1 MGRACRLRAAVPVLS
16 VFAALVATAAQAQET
31 LVLLP
36 REAVLHGLDAQQQF
50 LALQLNGEDI
60 TGEPGGIEWTSSN
73 PDIVAIEEGLAVARS
88 NGEAVVTARSDIGT
102 AAALVKVAGAEEPL
116 PVDFRRHVLPVISK
130 AGCNAGACHGA
141 LAGKGGFRL
150 SLRAYDPEADY
161 HAITRE
167 ARGRRIEPADPGRSL
182 LLAKPTTAVRHK
194 GGKRLQPG
202 SLDYDLLADWISAGS
217 PPPLPGD
224 PQLTRLEILPDR
236 SVLRPGQSISQ
247 VVRAYYSDG
256 REEDVTRWT
265 MFSSAEETV
274 AQVDESGRVAVSG
287 PGEGAVI
294 AWFSS
299 RIVISR
305 ITAAY
310 PNDIPES
317 IYTEAPRNN
326 FLDDLILSQLRSL
339 RLPPSPT
346 CDDGEFLRRAY
357 LDTIG
362 TLPSAEEVRAFLAD
376 PEPDRRDR
384 LVDRLLA
391 REEFVDYWA
400 YKWSDVLLVNGH
412 LLRPEAVRA
421 YYGWIRER
429 VRKNTP
435 WDEFVREILTAK
447 GDSFENG
454 ATNFYAVHQDP
465 ESLAENVSQ
474 AFLSLSINCAKCHNH
489 PLEKWSNDQYYA
501 FANLFA
507 RVRTKGWGGEPRS
520 GDGRLT
526 VSVGSRGDLL
536 QPRTGR
542 PQPPTPLDGEPLSLH
557 GEEDRRVALA
567 AWLTAPENPYFSRA
581 IANRVWANFF
591 GTGLVEPVD
600 DLRVSNPPSNPAL
613 LDAVSDYLITED
625 YDLRALMRLILK
637 SAAYQRASLP
647 LPGNREDRRHYS
659 RYYPR
664 RLMAEVLLDAVAQ
677 ATGLP
682 GEFTTIDFPGG
693 DQQSTDFYPKGTR
706 ALELFDSAVESRF
719 LTTFGRNERAI
730 TCECERSNE
739 PSMVQVLHLSNGETI
754 DRRLTSEKGLL
765 TAWIAEGWPDSRILE
780 EMYLRTVSRFPAPE
794 ERELLLAEMAQGGDG
809 ERRAVLEDIF
819 WALLTSREFLFTH

>member
-1 MGRACRLRAAVPVLS
+1 MATFVAA
-16 VFAALVATAAQAQET
+16 AAPAQET
-31 LVLLP
+31 LTLLP
-36 REAVLHGLDAQQQF
+36 RQAVLHGLDARQQF
-50 LALQLNGEDI
+50 LAFRLSGEEI
-60 TGEPGGIEWTSSN
+60 TGEAGAVEWTSSN
-73 PDIVAIEEGLAVARS
+73 PDVVAVEAGVAVARA
-88 NGEAVVTARSDIGT
+88 NGEAVVTARSESRT
-102 AAALVKVAGAEEPL
+102 AEARVEVTGAEASR
-116 PVDFRRHVLPVISK
+116 PVDFHRHVLPALSK
-130 AGCNAGACHGA
+130 AGCNSGACHGA

-161 HAITRE
+161 RAITRE

-194 GGKRLQPG
+194 GGKRLKPG
-202 SLDYDLLADWISAGS
+202 SRDYDLLADWITAGS
-217 PPPLPGD
+217 PPPQPDD

-236 SVLRPGQSISQ
+236 SVLRPGQSFSQ
-247 VVRAYYSDG
+247 VVRAFYSDG

-265 MFSSAEETV
+265 LFSSAEETV
-274 AQVDESGRVAVSG
+274 AQVGESGRVTVSG

-299 RIVISR
+299 RIVVSR

-317 IYTEAPRNN
+317 TYTEAPRNN

-339 RLPPSPT
+339 RLPPSPP
-346 CDDGEFLRRAY
+346 CDDAEFLRRSSIDA
-357 LDTIG
+357 IG
-362 TLPSAEEVRAFLAD
+362 TLPSAQETRAFLSD
-376 PEPDRRDR
+376 PAPDRRER
-384 LVDRLLA
+384 WVDRLLA
-391 REEFVDYWA
+391 RDEFVDYWA

-429 VRKNTP
+429 VRLSAP

-489 PLEKWSNDQYYA
+489 PLEKWTNDQYYA

-526 VSVGSRGDLL
+526 LSVGSRGDLL

-542 PQPPTPLDGEPLSLH
+542 PQPPTPLDGEPLPLDA
-557 GEEDRRVALA
+557 EEDRRVALA
-567 AWLTAPENPYFSRA
+567 GWLTSPANPYFSRA
-581 IANRVWANFF
+581 IANRIWANFF

-613 LDAVSDYLITED
+613 LDAVSDYLIAQD
-625 YDLRALMRLILK
+625 YDLRALMGLILK
-637 SAAYQRASLP
+637 SAAYQRSSRP
-647 LPGNREDRRHYS
+647 LPGNRDDRRHYS

-677 ATGLP
+677 STGLP

-693 DQQSTDFYPKGTR
+693 DQQPTDFYPEGTR

-739 PSMVQVLHLSNGETI
+739 PSMVQALHLSNGDTI
-754 DRRLTSEKGLL
+754 DRRLTSEKSPL
-765 TAWIAEGWPDSRILE
+765 TGWIAAGWPGLRILE
-780 EMYLRTVSRFPAPE
+780 EMYLRTVSRFPTPE
-794 ERELLLAEMAQGGDG
+794 ETDALLAEIAQGGEAG
-809 ERRAVLEDIF
+809 RRAVLEDIF